1 MGAIQRYYYDTN
13 GKKIESYDIETQ
25 EADYHN
31 EIAKIVIENN
41 PDLLKEYTQIR
52 KKGIISES
60 IFLVMKGYIYVGGMT
75 DKNMSAMFSSISLNE
90 NTKALMTEMNQ
101 NGYYIYDI
109 IRDELNDKQKQQ
121 IRSWYKEGMQ
131 RNEIINKVMTD
142 MLTLL
147 MPIQE
152 ISDSEKNIEIDLDE
166 R

>member
-1 MGAIQRYYYDTN
+1 MRDIKRYYYDTN

-31 EIAKIVIENN
+31 EIAKTVINNN
-41 PDLLKEYTQIR
+41 PNLLKEYTQIR
-52 KKGIISES
+52 EKGVISES
-60 IFLVMKGYIYVGGMT
+60 VFLVMKGYIYVGGT
-75 DKNMSAMFSSISLNE
+75 SNKNMSAMFSSISLNE

-109 IRDELNDKQKQQ
+109 IRNELKDEQKEQ
-121 IRSWYKEGMQ
+121 IRSWHKKGMS

-142 MLTLL
+142 MLVHLAPTKNVESK
-147 MPIQE
+147 E
-152 ISDSEKNIEIDLDE
+152 INDDIEE